1 MRVSVGIQGPAT
13 CPCDKPIV
21 ATDCC
26 GTHPPGRKCIWTMT
40 FKAPS
45 DGVEISFRAYIGV
58 GGKSLSARLGD
69 HLRPMVNRLSLKH
82 HLIDVKVV
90 MCACRGP
97 TNPCGNGITRISL
110 KIGVTISLGLK
121 SLKSP
126 LPAWASFCAAANE
139 QIPQARHARTRT
151 FLLIDFIRKFHSDR
165 PVTGAYIPECPARNA

>member
-97 TNPCGNGITRISL
+97 DESLWKRNHQNLAEDWSNDFAGVKVVEVAFACVGIVLR
-110 KIGVTISLGLK
+110 
-121 SLKSP
+121 
-126 LPAWASFCAAANE
+126 CRE
-139 QIPQARHARTRT
+139 
-151 FLLIDFIRKFHSDR
+151 
-165 PVTGAYIPECPARNA
+165 